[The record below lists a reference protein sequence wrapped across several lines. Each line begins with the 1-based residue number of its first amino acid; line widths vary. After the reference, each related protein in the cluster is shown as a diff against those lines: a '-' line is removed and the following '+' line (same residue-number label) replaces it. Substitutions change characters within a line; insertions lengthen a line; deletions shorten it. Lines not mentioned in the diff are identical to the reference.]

1 MAEFNIPPFQN
12 GQLLA
17 SFDTQKITK
26 AKTDTIVLPRTP
38 TKSMMR
44 DRSCQQHD
52 TYSLWHSSLINYPQ
66 TLW

>member
-17 SFDTQKITK
+17 SSDTQTITK

-52 TYSLWHSSLINYPQ
+52 TDSL
-66 TLW
+66 